1 MAPAPPGF
9 NYAAAFGIRSLA
21 APVVFAL
28 FYAPLLALFLAKG
41 VRRPN
46 YVFFVLA
53 FFCARACPAIPA
65 CAR

>member
-28 FYAPLLALFLAKG
+28 FYVPLLALFLDLRIICTLQLCPELE
-41 VRRPN
+41 VDSLP
-46 YVFFVLA
+46 A
-53 FFCARACPAIPA
+53 FYT
-65 CAR
+65 